1 MGKGAANASLP
12 DPLRHPAPATQGAGG
27 TDDLL
32 SQLAGDEID
41 RLLADAEIETPP
53 AASPVPATRPGD
65 VAGAP
70 ASDRIT
76 DAAALDDAIASAAV
90 TDDVDAEREAPVEP
104 SNAAGVEPIDSELDD
119 LFKQLTATDGDT
131 ASHRAEATPQATTAA
146 PVTETDTAMA
156 PADATDA
163 PVTETDDEADATR
176 AERAGLGFDPLSTDS
191 KAAASAAATP
201 VEPSLATTTDF
212 PDVDA
217 RPDFDDLHAQAPLP
231 IWLRP
236 LEWLSAPLDDAPEAF
251 RDVVGKAAI
260 VTLVNAAAV
269 IVYVMFFRQPG

>member
-12 DPLRHPAPATQGAGG
+12 DPLRHPAPATRGAGG

-53 AASPVPATRPGD
+53 AASPAPATRPGD

-70 ASDRIT
+70 ASDPIT

-104 SNAAGVEPIDSELDD
+104 SNASAMEPIDSELDD
-119 LFKQLTATDGDT
+119 LFKQLTAADGDT

-146 PVTETDTAMA
+146 PVTETETVMA
-156 PADATDA
+156 PADRTDA

-201 VEPSLATTTDF
+201 PEPSLATTTDF
-212 PDVDA
+212 PHVDA
-217 RPDFDDLHAQAPLP
+217 RADFDDLHAAAPLP

-269 IVYVMFFRQPG
+269 IVYVMFFRQG